1 MTENNSTKTIQ
12 STRLS
17 ESRYCMSM
25 ESVEAKEIDE
35 RGFRKPNDIGHF
47 RTDNETD
54 NIHIDICIRT
64 IEL

>member
-1 MTENNSTKTIQ
+1 
-12 STRLS
+12 LS